1 SANRRDVVAATAERH
16 RSLATQELLTGDSL
30 FAVGETGAACMNF
43 FFYGTL
49 LDDDVFALVTGR
61 STAPHDRCRAAIHGH
76 LRVFREGASYPILV
90 AAAGGRVD
98 GALVAGLGPKE
109 TERLKTFE
117 GDEYDLVQLVV
128 HRHNRG
134 PASAYVFMAK
144 TWVAGSAEE
153 WDLAHWRRRHKR
165 RYVARLRKLGTWTP
179 D

>member
-1 SANRRDVVAATAERH
+1 MRASTRV
-16 RSLATQELLTGDSL
+16 Q
-30 FAVGETGAACMNF
+30 GEAGAACMNF

-61 STAPHDRCRAAIHGH
+61 SIAPRDRCRAAIHGY

-98 GALVAGLGPKE
+98 GTLVAGLGPKE

-117 GDEYDLVQLVV
+117 GEEYDLVPLIV
-128 HRHNRG
+128 HRHDRG
-134 PASAYVFMAK
+134 PARAHVFMAK
-144 TWVAGSAEE
+144 PWVAGSAEE
-153 WDLAHWRRRHKR
+153 WDLARWRRRHKR
-165 RYVARLRKLGTWTP
+165 RYVARLRGLGTWTA